1 MSNHVI
7 GSVMIVGG
15 GIGGIQAALDLANS
29 GYYVYMVEKTA
40 SIGGVMA
47 QLDKT
52 FPTNDCSMCI
62 MSPKLVEVGRHMNIE
77 LITLAEI
84 RDVRGEKGNF
94 QVDIFQKARY
104 VDMSK
109 CIACGACAE
118 KCPKKVDDLYNEKL
132 IKRKAIYVPYP
143 QAVPLK
149 YAIDAENC
157 IKLTKGKCGSCEKVC
172 PAKAINY
179 EDKDKTL
186 TISVGSIILSP
197 GFKTYNPSGKDFYS
211 YDNNPDVVTSIEFE
225 RLLSASGPNKGHL
238 IRMSDHVEPKK
249 IAWLQCVGSRDINT
263 CSNSYC
269 SSVCCMYAIKQAI
282 IAKEHEPHLECTIF
296 YMDIRTHGKGFEN
309 CYNQAKELYGIR
321 FVRCRVHSVFN
332 QSGDHKGQV
341 IDYVDETTGKRI
353 RDIYD
358 IVVLSVGMEISTELK
373 MLAQKLGISLTPGNF
388 CNTHSFN
395 PVATTRDGIYVCG
408 AFQGPK
414 DIPQSVIEAGAAALC
429 AGSILAEGRNT
440 LTKSKPIPA
449 QKSIIGDR
457 PRVGVFVC
465 HCGINISGVIDVKA
479 VRDYAK
485 TLPFVEFVADNL
497 YSCSQDTQDNITKVI
512 KEKELNRIV
521 VAACSPR
528 THEPLFQETLLN
540 AGINKYLFEMVNI
553 RNHGSWVHKD
563 YPIEATEKS
572 KELVR
577 MAVEKVVLF
586 EPLEEAKLEI
596 DQNALVVG
604 GGISG
609 MAAAKALA
617 DQGYAVNLVER
628 EKVLGGNANHLYTT
642 SKGELIQ
649 EGLSKLIQEVQS
661 HKNIQIYTGAELTN
675 VDGFVGNFD
684 TMISQGDVTKTIR
697 HGVAIIATGAFE
709 HKPEE
714 YRYGSDPRIITG
726 IEFDKKFI
734 SQAPSLKSIQTAV
747 FIQCVGS
754 REPQRPYCS
763 RICCSH
769 TMVSALHLKKLNPEM
784 NIFVLYRDIRTYG
797 EKETL
802 YKEAREQGVMFIRF
816 SKDQKPNV
824 SVHEHGIEIDV
835 IDHILKQPVKITA
848 DILTLACAIVPY
860 RDEKLA
866 QFFKVPINDEG
877 FFAEAHVKLAPS
889 DFAVDGVFLCGLA
902 HYPKPID
909 ESIAQA
915 MAAASSATRLLAR
928 KTINTI
934 GTVAQVNPALCSSCG
949 VCLAVCPYNAP
960 SFRTQGPFTGK
971 AEINPVLCKGC
982 GTCVSS
988 CRSGALTLKGFSEAQ
1003 LMAMISSG
1011 CLSN

>member
-1 MSNHVI
+1 MSNTVI

-29 GYYVYMVEKTA
+29 GYLVYMVEKTA
-40 SIGGVMA
+40 SIGGVMS

-62 MSPKLVEVGRHMNIE
+62 MSPKLVEVGRHMNIK

-84 RDVRGEKGNF
+84 KDVRGEKGNF
-94 QVDIFQKARY
+94 EVDIFQKARY
-104 VDMSK
+104 IDMDK
-109 CIACGACAE
+109 CIACGACTE
-118 KCPKKVDDLYNEKL
+118 KCPKKVDDVYNQKL

-149 YAIDAENC
+149 YAIDSENC
-157 IKLTKGKCGSCEKVC
+157 IKLTKGKCGTCEKTC

-179 EDKDKTL
+179 NDKDKNFS
-186 TISVGSIILSP
+186 INSGSIILSP
-197 GFKTYNPSGKDFYS
+197 GFKTYDPSGKLTYS

-225 RLLSASGPNKGHL
+225 RLLSASGPNKGHIVRL
-238 IRMSDHVEPKK
+238 SDYAEPKK

-263 CSNSYC
+263 CDNGHC

-282 IAKEHEPHLECTIF
+282 IAKEHEPNLECTIF

-309 CYNQAKELYGIR
+309 CYNQAKDKYGIKFIR
-321 FVRCRVHSVFN
+321 SRVHSVFD
-332 QSGDHKGQV
+332 QSGNKKGQV
-341 IDYVDETTGKRI
+341 INYVDEVTGKCVS
-353 RDIYD
+353 DTYD
-358 IVVLSVGMEISTELK
+358 IVVLSVGMEISPDIKL
-373 MLAQKLGISLTPGNF
+373 LAQKLGIELTHGSF
-388 CNTHSFN
+388 CKTNSFD
-395 PVATTRDGIYVCG
+395 PVATTREGIYVCG

-440 LTKSKPIPA
+440 LTELKEMPVERNIS
-449 QKSIIGDR
+449 GER
-457 PRVGVFVC
+457 PRVGVFIC
-465 HCGINISGVIDVKA
+465 HCGINISSVIDVKD
-479 VRDYAK
+479 VGDYAK
-485 TLPFVEFVADNL
+485 TLPYVEYVADNL

-512 KEKELNRIV
+512 QEKSLNRII

-540 AGINKYLFEMVNI
+540 ASLNKYMFEMVNI

-563 YPIEATEKS
+563 YPEKATQKA
-572 KELVR
+572 KDLVR

-596 DQNALVVG
+596 DQNALVIG

-609 MAAAKALA
+609 MTAAKALA
-617 DQGYAVNLVER
+617 DQGYKVNLIER
-628 EKVLGGNANHLYTT
+628 EAILGGNANNLYITA
-642 SKGELIQ
+642 KGEVIKKELD
-649 EGLSKLIQEVQS
+649 KLINEVKS
-661 HKNIQIYTGAELTN
+661 SKNINVFTGAELIK
-675 VDGFVGNFD
+675 VEGFVGNFS
-684 TMISQGDVTKTIR
+684 TTILQGDLEKNVK
-697 HGVAIIATGAFE
+697 HGIAIIATGAYE
-709 HKPEE
+709 YKPEE
-714 YRYGSDPRIITG
+714 YLYGKYPRVFTG
-726 IEFDKKFI
+726 IELDKKFI
-734 SQAPSLKSIQTAV
+734 SNDPFLKDVKTAV

-763 RICCSH
+763 RICCTH
-769 TMVSALHLKKLNPEM
+769 TMISALHLKELNPDM

-797 EKETL
+797 EKEYL
-802 YKEAREQGVMFIRF
+802 YKEAREKGVIFIRF
-816 SKDQKPNV
+816 SSDNKPKITVN
-824 SVHEHGIEIDV
+824 EYGLEIEV
-835 IDHILKQPVKITA
+835 IDHILQKPVKIKA
-848 DILTLACAIVPY
+848 DILSLASAIVPY

-866 QFFKVPINDEG
+866 QFFKVPLNDEG

-889 DFAVDGVFLCGLA
+889 DFAVDGVFLCGLS

-909 ESIAQA
+909 ESVAQSK
-915 MAAASSATRLLAR
+915 AAASSATRLLAR

-934 GTVAQVNPALCSSCG
+934 GTVAQVNPVLCSSCG
-949 VCLAVCPYNAP
+949 ICVSICPYNAP
-960 SFRTQGPFTGK
+960 SFKTSGHFADK

-982 GTCVSS
+982 GACVAS
-988 CRSGALTLKGFSEAQ
+988 CRSGALTLKGFSESQ
-1003 LMAMISSG
+1003 LMAMISST
-1011 CLSN
+1011 CL